1 MADPPSDMPK
11 MSEDISET
19 PLERTN
25 YVSDTDSG
33 WESESEFSCGYEDLD
48 PGECISPSGERPF
61 REDPG
66 VRRNG
71 GRASLREDGQARAAI
86 SWLLREGR

>member
-25 YVSDTDSG
+25 YVSDKDSG

-48 PGECISPSGERPF
+48 TGECISPSGERPF

-66 VRRNG
+66 VRRN
-71 GRASLREDGQARAAI
+71 S
-86 SWLLREGR
+86 